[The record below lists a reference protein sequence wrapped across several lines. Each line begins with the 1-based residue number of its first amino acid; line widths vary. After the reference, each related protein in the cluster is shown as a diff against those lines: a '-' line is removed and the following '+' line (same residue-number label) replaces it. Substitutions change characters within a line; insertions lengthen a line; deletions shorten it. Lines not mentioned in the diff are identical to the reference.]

1 MGVVDPKVP
10 LPRRERADRAS
21 PSHLRLGVV
30 GLAVLLT
37 LAAFLTMRVA
47 GPLLDALDHW
57 SADLRTAFFTYKLE
71 SAHPSVALVY
81 INEDAIEQAQKDG
94 PARYMSPV
102 DRGLV
107 AHLVDRLD
115 GLGAKAIGID
125 LVVDQPSEAAKDA
138 ALLAAIRRAKAHV
151 VMARLDL
158 GEGRALA
165 TPSQAAYHSAFIGT
179 MGRASGY
186 VTVKSDMDGVVRA
199 RPSTGTDGAATFAE
213 EIAKA
218 GGWDRGGNP
227 SFATTASDRIA
238 WLQAP
243 ADDSTTFVTLSAQLL
258 MAPPDKL
265 GGLEKQTLAEVAGK
279 LVIVGVR
286 LIDGTDKHKTPLGNS
301 IDELT
306 PGPEIN
312 AHVAAQLVDGRRYLS
327 LTRPAEVV
335 LWFVTALFG
344 IVVSSRWPDS
354 VGRTGSLLYGVFL
367 GGSAMIFWWS
377 KLILPFA
384 APSLIWGG
392 AVLAGW
398 LLRRRGG
405 VASDAAKGSLS

>member
-1 MGVVDPKVP
+1 MGVVDPKEP
-10 LPRRERADRAS
+10 SSLRGQADRAS
-21 PSHLRLGVV
+21 PSRLRLGAV
-30 GLAVLLT
+30 GLAILLT

-47 GPLLDALDHW
+47 GPLIEALDHW

-94 PARYMSPV
+94 PARYISPV

-107 AHLVDRLD
+107 AHLIDRLD

-125 LVVDQPSEAAKDA
+125 LVVDQPSEAAKDT
-138 ALLAAIRRAKAHV
+138 ALLTAIRRAKAHV

-158 GEGRALA
+158 AEGRALA
-165 TPSQAAYHSAFIGT
+165 TQSQAAYHTGFIET

-186 VTVKSDMDGVVRA
+186 VTVRSDMDGVVRA
-199 RPSTGTDGAATFAE
+199 RPSPGTDGGATFAE

-218 GGWDRGGNP
+218 GGWARGGAP
-227 SFATTASDRIA
+227 EFLTAASERIA
-238 WLQAP
+238 WLQPP

-258 MAPPDKL
+258 MAQPDKL
-265 GGLEKQTLAEVAGK
+265 SSLEKLTLAEVAGK

-286 LIDGTDKHKTPLGNS
+286 FIDATDKHKTPLGKS
-301 IDELT
+301 IDDLT

-312 AHVAAQLVDGRRYLS
+312 AHVAAQLVDGRRYLA
-327 LTRPAEVV
+327 LTRPGEIV
-335 LWFVTALFG
+335 LWFVTAILG

-354 VGRTGSLLYGVFL
+354 VGRVGSLLYGVFL
-367 GGSAMIFWWS
+367 GGSAVIFWWS

-405 VASDAAKGSLS
+405 VASNAARGSLS